1 VEGSFLRTCT
11 EGLRFLGRR
20 RGLLHLI
27 LFFCVVDL
35 LAYLGS
41 YGPMLPAMVL
51 SRTGGDQAA
60 LGMVTSAVGLG
71 ALAGSVLVTLLRPV
85 RNKVRAVFLSCGIS
99 FLLCDPLMGI
109 GRAVPLWVIA
119 AFVGNLPLPL
129 LNANLTTV
137 MRTNVPLE
145 MQGRGTA
152 TRNTLQFA
160 SIPFSLLLAGVL
172 SDHVFEPFMATASP
186 LQTLCAALVG
196 TGKGSGIA
204 LMILLCG
211 ILGSAFSCLGLRD
224 PAFRE
229 LEGGRATDG

>member
-1 VEGSFLRTCT
+1 
-11 EGLRFLGRR
+11 
-20 RGLLHLI
+20 
-27 LFFCVVDL
+27 
-35 LAYLGS
+35 
-41 YGPMLPAMVL
+41 
-51 SRTGGDQAA
+51 
-60 LGMVTSAVGLG
+60 
-71 ALAGSVLVTLLRPV
+71 
-85 RNKVRAVFLSCGIS
+85 
-99 FLLCDPLMGI
+99 MGI

-145 MQGRGTA
+145 MQGRVTA